1 MKEVKEVKKPCE
13 CKLCTRNAEY
23 TIQLAKIADTDARK
37 FFASMYN
44 ELGDIEE
51 ELEIA
56 NIYQRNLRET
66 YPGIYREC
74 KTIGRIE
81 PGTEKHPEIN
91 I

>member
-1 MKEVKEVKKPCE
+1 MSPEMKKEKCD
-13 CKLCTRNAEY
+13 CRLCTRNAEY
-23 TIQLAKIADTDARK
+23 KIQLEKITDPDARK

-51 ELEIA
+51 DLEVA

-74 KTIGRIE
+74 RTIARIE